1 MFHKDDFTEL
11 IDILSDKLE
20 EKLYIK
26 EKGSDKFHISDCGI
40 SKNNKDFTQLEFRF
54 EQQTL
59 IIAWLYLS
67 KTNVGIGTKIINWFL
82 KFCVNN
88 GISAIEVRIVDK
100 NNIAM
105 KRLLNNFVFVIKNSD
120 EFDNYIKV
128 LDKENKS

>member
-1 MFHKDDFTEL
+1 MFNKDDFTEL
-11 IDILSDKLE
+11 IDILSDNLE

-26 EKGSDKFHISDCGI
+26 EKDSDKFHISDFGL

-59 IIAWLYLS
+59 IISWLYLS
-67 KTNVGIGTKIINWFL
+67 KPNLGIGTQIIKWFI
-82 KFCVNN
+82 KFCIDNV
-88 GISAIEVRIVDK
+88 ISAIEVRIVSKD
-100 NNIAM
+100 NIAM
-105 KRLLNNFVFVIKNSD
+105 KRLLNSFAFIIKNSD